1 MTSLDVEVLFKHAKY
16 YIYLRIIYFSHM
28 NIEFKKKIMMGC
40 LRKTFFTLLTDTLN
54 NKVEK
59 NNLNSD
65 GM

>member
-1 MTSLDVEVLFKHAKY
+1 
-16 YIYLRIIYFSHM
+16 
-28 NIEFKKKIMMGC
+28 MMGC